1 MYIQPQ
7 GCCKTAVTTICL
19 LILHYYNNYTCMKY
33 EICKR
38 NIQLYEVNIQRG
50 NSRGIECS
58 LASFLF
64 FSA

>member
-7 GCCKTAVTTICL
+7 GCCKTAITTYITL
-19 LILHYYNNYTCMKY
+19 LYTYVKY

-38 NIQLYEVNIQRG
+38 NIQLYEVNTQYG